1 MGKRTGRPIGRPR
14 GFLQNPE
21 KYQYDKNYLREVRYR
36 QKKRAREEEA
46 KILAEAR
53 NVNNMKQKHHDVNM
67 CKYYFYFIHH
77 Y

>member
-36 QKKRAREEEA
+36 QKKELGR
-46 KILAEAR
+46 KKL
-53 NVNNMKQKHHDVNM
+53 K
-67 CKYYFYFIHH
+67 F
-77 Y
+77 